1 MAAYHSLA
9 LVSLSTTTLLFI
21 LCASSFSLV
30 SALNGGFS
38 VDLIH
43 RDSPKSPFY
52 NPSLTPAERLRNAFR
67 RSINRINHFNPTASL
82 SQQAGPNQPEAT
94 IISDNGE
101 YLLELSIGTPP
112 FPIKGVADTGSD
124 LIWTQCNP
132 CVSCY
137 KQKDP
142 LFEPKKSSTYKSLSC
157 SSSQCNSLNGTC
169 SSESSS
175 NCQYEVTYGDQS
187 YSHGDFARETLT
199 LESTTGRNIAFPK
212 TLIGCG
218 FDNKFSAGRGSASGI
233 VGLGGGSESLITQL
247 GSSIDGKF
255 SHCLVPLGSE
265 TTSKLNFGSNAVVT
279 GTGVVSTPIV
289 QGQDPKTFYFLTLE
303 GISVGNTRIPSSSSS
318 AFSSGE
324 GNIII
329 DSGTTLTLLPPS
341 VYSDLEAEVDK
352 AVGSLERVQLPGVPL
367 NRCYKI
373 SESSSDD
380 FNPPTI
386 TVHFSGGDL
395 KLPPTNTFIRVSEEA
410 VCFVFSASPSVSIFG
425 NLSQMNFLVGYDTKE
440 GTVSFKPTD
449 CTKQQDC
456 FVICSKCC
464 FIFLMGAIHSLF
476 TIAFAIIFLPFLSL
490 TEDDDHHYGIG
501 FSLEL
506 IHRDSPSSP
515 SYNPVGSH
523 WQRLSNALQ
532 RSHHRVT
539 NHFGRK
545 GSGLRATS
553 PIGSPFNLCCRRV
566 FGEHIDWDTAQ
577 NFDRHCGHRQPSYVD
592 AMQAV

>member
-1 MAAYHSLA
+1 MVEMVV
-9 LVSLSTTTLLFI
+9 LVAVVVMVVAMWRYGGGANSGIWWLGCRSNNGGRGGGN
-21 LCASSFSLV
+21 ASGRNGGNGGGCSYGGDGSGDGNNGGDNGGSGGCGCDDTDGNCGGGNNGGGNGIGGISFSFV

-52 NPSLTPAERLRNAFR
+52 NHSLTPAERLRNAFR
-67 RSINRINHFNPTASL
+67 RSINRINHFNPTASSL
-82 SQQAGPNQPEAT
+82 SQQAGLNQAEAT

-101 YLLELSIGTPP
+101 YLLDLSIGTPP
-112 FPIKGVADTGSD
+112 FPIKGIADTGSD

-142 LFEPKKSSTYKSLSC
+142 LFEPKKSSTYKALSC

-187 YSHGDFARETLT
+187 YSYGDFARETLT
-199 LESTTGRNIAFPK
+199 LESTTGRNIAFPE

-218 FDNKFSAGRGSASGI
+218 FDNKFTAGRGSASGI

-247 GSSIDGKF
+247 GSSIGGKF

-279 GTGVVSTPIV
+279 GAGVVSTPIV

-303 GISVGNTRIPSSSSS
+303 GISVGNTRIPSSSS

-341 VYSDLEAEVDK
+341 MYSDLEAEVDK
-352 AVGSLERVQLPGVPL
+352 AVGSLEHVRLPGVPL
-367 NRCYKI
+367 NLCYKI

-410 VCFVFSASPSVSIFG
+410 VCFAFGSSPSVSIFG

-449 CTKQQDC
+449 CTKQQ
-456 FVICSKCC
+456 
-464 FIFLMGAIHSLF
+464 
-476 TIAFAIIFLPFLSL
+476 
-490 TEDDDHHYGIG
+490 
-501 FSLEL
+501 
-506 IHRDSPSSP
+506 
-515 SYNPVGSH
+515 
-523 WQRLSNALQ
+523 
-532 RSHHRVT
+532 
-539 NHFGRK
+539 
-545 GSGLRATS
+545 
-553 PIGSPFNLCCRRV
+553 
-566 FGEHIDWDTAQ
+566 
-577 NFDRHCGHRQPSYVD
+577 
-592 AMQAV
+592 

>member
-1 MAAYHSLA
+1 MVDLSEVCRLCLPYWVQQDVVA
-9 LVSLSTTTLLFI
+9 LERGDHNS
-21 LCASSFSLV
+21 CGK
-30 SALNGGFS
+30 NGGNGGVGCGGGDGSSNVEVWWS
-38 VDLIH
+38 VLIVGCGGYGC
-43 RDSPKSPFY
+43 RGNNGARGGGSVNSGSCGCGGNGGDCDYGGVMVVMVAVMATMVVVAVTDGSCGGGNNGGGNGIGGISVP
-52 NPSLTPAERLRNAFR
+52 LTE
-67 RSINRINHFNPTASL
+67 SITSTQQLLHF
-82 SQQAGPNQPEAT
+82 SQQAGLNQAEAT
-94 IISDNGE
+94 ITSDNGE

-112 FPIKGVADTGSD
+112 FPIKGIADTGSD

-142 LFEPKKSSTYKSLSC
+142 VFEPKKSSTYKALSC

-187 YSHGDFARETLT
+187 YSYGDFARETLT
-199 LESTTGRNIAFPK
+199 LESTTGRNIAFPE

-218 FDNKFSAGRGSASGI
+218 FDNKFTAGRGSASGI

-247 GSSIDGKF
+247 GSSIGGKF

-279 GTGVVSTPIV
+279 GAGVVSTPIV

-303 GISVGNTRIPSSSSS
+303 GISVGNTRIPSSSS
-318 AFSSGE
+318 AVSSGE

-329 DSGTTLTLLPPS
+329 DSGTTLTILPPS

-352 AVGSLERVQLPGVPL
+352 AVGSLEHVRLPGVPL
-367 NRCYKI
+367 NLCYKI

-380 FNPPTI
+380 FKPPTI

-410 VCFVFSASPSVSIFG
+410 VCFAFGSSPSVLIFG

-449 CTKQQDC
+449 CTKQQ
-456 FVICSKCC
+456 
-464 FIFLMGAIHSLF
+464 
-476 TIAFAIIFLPFLSL
+476 
-490 TEDDDHHYGIG
+490 
-501 FSLEL
+501 
-506 IHRDSPSSP
+506 
-515 SYNPVGSH
+515 
-523 WQRLSNALQ
+523 
-532 RSHHRVT
+532 
-539 NHFGRK
+539 
-545 GSGLRATS
+545 
-553 PIGSPFNLCCRRV
+553 
-566 FGEHIDWDTAQ
+566 
-577 NFDRHCGHRQPSYVD
+577 
-592 AMQAV
+592 

>member
-142 LFEPKKSSTYKSLSC
+142 LFEPEKSSTYKALSC

-169 SSESSS
+169 S
-175 NCQYEVTYGDQS
+175 N
-187 YSHGDFARETLT
+187 FARETLT

-329 DSGTTLTLLPPS
+329 DSGTTLTLLPPL

-410 VCFVFSASPSVSIFG
+410 VCFVFTPNV
-425 NLSQMNFLVGYDTKE
+425 D
-440 GTVSFKPTD
+440 
-449 CTKQQDC
+449 
-456 FVICSKCC
+456 
-464 FIFLMGAIHSLF
+464 
-476 TIAFAIIFLPFLSL
+476 
-490 TEDDDHHYGIG
+490 
-501 FSLEL
+501 
-506 IHRDSPSSP
+506 
-515 SYNPVGSH
+515 
-523 WQRLSNALQ
+523 
-532 RSHHRVT
+532 
-539 NHFGRK
+539 
-545 GSGLRATS
+545 
-553 PIGSPFNLCCRRV
+553 
-566 FGEHIDWDTAQ
+566 AQ
-577 NFDRHCGHRQPSYVD
+577 NQRGLWYNRKC
-592 AMQAV
+592 